1 MNNNGIILREFR
13 DVKKS
18 YTLVFKN
25 AFKFG
30 GRTSRK
36 EYWYG
41 IISHYLLLIALVLI
55 VAPILG
61 STTNSILR
69 ICFSIISV
77 AYIIPMLIGLLSIYY
92 RRMRDIGKKS
102 LFSFILQICSAIP
115 FLGIIFGIWT
125 FVLLCFPSFDT
136 KTNSDSFGEGVESYF
151 LTWKNSFNYS
161 GISKR
166 KEFWIFVIASTIIA
180 FPLSLFVEFTS
191 NLFVILG
198 NEQSISSLKF
208 IAGLLDFIG
217 YFYFWGSYVV
227 FCSLSVRRLRDLGK
241 SPYWLF
247 LMIIP
252 IINLIPMF
260 LWCTKTSLREEI
272 Q

>member
-41 IISHYLLLIALVLI
+41 IISHYLLLIALGLI
-55 VAPILG
+55 VAPIIG
-61 STTNSILR
+61 STKNDFLR
-69 ICFSIISV
+69 ICFSLPFIL
-77 AYIIPMLIGLLSIYY
+77 YFIPVLIGLISIYY

-102 LFSFILQICSAIP
+102 LFSFVLQICSAIP

-125 FVLLCFPSFDT
+125 FVLLCLPSFDT
-136 KTNSDSFGEGVESYF
+136 KTNSTSFAEGVESYF

-166 KEFWIFVIASTIIA
+166 KEFWIFVISTTIIA
-180 FPLSLFVEFTS
+180 FPLSLLVSFTS

-198 NEQSISSLKF
+198 NEQSIYFLKI
-208 IAGLLDFIG
+208 IAGFLDFIG

-227 FCSLSVRRLRDLGK
+227 FCSLSVRRLRDVGK
-241 SPYWLF
+241 SPYWLI
-247 LMIIP
+247 LMMIP
-252 IINLIPMF
+252 IIDLIPML
-260 LWCTKTSLREEI
+260 LWCTKTSIREEI